1 MSCDMSRCLKN
12 GESPP
17 LSARPTMPVA
27 VWAALALGSALLAGC
42 AVGPNYHA
50 PAAPETQGF
59 TPDPLPGAT
68 EATAVSGGEA
78 QRFAIGRDLPGQWW
92 RLFGSQE
99 LDALIAQALKEYPD
113 IAAQQAALRAAREN
127 VRAEQGVF
135 APQLQGTANQ
145 QRAKISGASI
155 SPGFPSFITSLYQA
169 NVNVSYTFDVFG
181 GERRALEGL
190 RAQADNQAYQ
200 LEASVLTLTS
210 NVAASAIGLA
220 AAREQIEVT
229 QQIIAVEEKQL
240 QLIERQYESG
250 VRTRADVLQQQS
262 NLASVRATLPALQQ
276 ELAASEHALAAL
288 TGQFPH
294 DAGHVALKL
303 SDLKLPEEI
312 PVSLPSALVAQ
323 RPDIQ
328 AQAALMHQA
337 SAAIG
342 VATANMLPQVTLTGS
357 VGDESLVW
365 ASLLQGSSGV
375 WSIASNLTQPIFA
388 GGSLRAKRR
397 AAFDV
402 YDQASAQYRLV
413 VLNAFQNVAD
423 TLTALDN
430 DAQALKAQND
440 AVSSASAG
448 IALIQRQY
456 EAGAVSYVTLLT
468 AQQAYQQA
476 RIAYVRALSSRFTD
490 TVTLF
495 QALGGGWWNRND
507 LGGAAAAEG

>member
-1 MSCDMSRCLKN
+1 MRRMLVR
-12 GESPP
+12 
-17 LSARPTMPVA
+17 
-27 VWAALALGSALLAGC
+27 AALLLGHAMLAGC

-50 PAAPETQGF
+50 LPAPKTQGF
-59 TPDPLPGAT
+59 TRDPLPSAT
-68 EATAVSGGEA
+68 EATAVRGGEA
-78 QRFAIGRDLPGQWW
+78 QRFQVGGELPGQWW
-92 RLFGSQE
+92 MLFGSQE
-99 LDALIAQALKEYPD
+99 LDALIAQALKQYPD
-113 IAAQQAALRAAREN
+113 IAAQQAALRASREN
-127 VRAEQGVF
+127 VRAQEGVF
-135 APQLQGTANQ
+135 APQLQGVANQ
-145 QRAKISGASI
+145 ERAKISGASI
-155 SPGFPSFITSLYQA
+155 SPGFPGFITDLYQA
-169 NVNVSYTFDVFG
+169 NVNVSYTFDLFG
-181 GERRALEGL
+181 GERRTLEEL
-190 RAQADNQAYQ
+190 RAQVDNQTYQ

-210 NVAASAIGLA
+210 NVATSAIGLA

-229 QQIIAVEEKQL
+229 HQIITVEEQQL
-240 QLIERQYESG
+240 HVIERQYESG

-276 ELAASEHALAAL
+276 QLASYEHALSAL
-288 TGQFPH
+288 TGQFPR
-294 DAGHVALKL
+294 DAAHVGLKL

-312 PVSLPSALVAQ
+312 PVSLPSALVTQ

-342 VATANMLPQVTLTGS
+342 VATANMLPQLTLTGS
-357 VGDESLVW
+357 VGDESLLW
-365 ASLLQGSSGV
+365 GSLFQGGSAV
-375 WSIASNLTQPIFA
+375 WSIASGLTQPIFE

-397 AAFDV
+397 ASVDL
-402 YDQASAQYRLV
+402 YDQARAQYRLV

-430 DAQALKAQND
+430 DALALKAQND
-440 AVSSASAG
+440 AVSSANAS
-448 IALIQRQY
+448 IELIQRQY
-456 EAGAVSYVTLLT
+456 EAGAVGYVTLLT

-507 LGGAAAAEG
+507 LAMAAAPAG

>member
-1 MSCDMSRCLKN
+1 MKRDVRDA
-12 GESPP
+12 PHT
-17 LSARPTMPVA
+17 AVA
-27 VWAALALGSALLAGC
+27 MTLWLALPPALLGGC

-50 PAAPETQGF
+50 PAAPQTRGF
-59 TPDPLPGAT
+59 TSDALPGAT

-78 QRFAIGRDLPGQWW
+78 QRFAFGSDLPGQWW
-92 RLFGSQE
+92 TLFGSQE
-99 LDALIAQALKEYPD
+99 LDAMIAQALKQYPD

-127 VRAEQGVF
+127 ARAEQGMF

-181 GERRALEGL
+181 GERRMLEGL
-190 RAQADNQAYQ
+190 RAQADNRMYQ
-200 LEASVLTLTS
+200 LEASVLTLIT

-220 AAREQIEVT
+220 ATRELIEVT
-229 QQIIAVEEKQL
+229 HQIIAVEEQQL
-240 QLIERQYESG
+240 RMIERQYQSG

-276 ELAASEHALAAL
+276 QLASYEHALAVL

-294 DAGHVALKL
+294 DAAPVALKL

-342 VATANMLPQVTLTGS
+342 VATANMLPQLTLTGS
-357 VGDESLVW
+357 AGGESLLW
-365 ASLLQGSSGV
+365 SSLLQSSSSVWNIASGV
-375 WSIASNLTQPIFA
+375 TQPIFA
-388 GGSLRAKRR
+388 GGTLRAKRR
-397 AAFDV
+397 AAVDL
-402 YDQASAQYRLV
+402 YDQAGAQYRLV

-423 TLTALDN
+423 ALTALDN

-440 AVSSASAG
+440 AVSSANAG
-448 IALIQRQY
+448 LELIQRQY
-456 EAGAVSYVTLLT
+456 EAGAVNYVTMLT

-507 LGGAAAAEG
+507 LAIAADTAG

>member
-1 MSCDMSRCLKN
+1 MK
-12 GESPP
+12 
-17 LSARPTMPVA
+17 
-27 VWAALALGSALLAGC
+27 WAAWAIASALLTSC

-50 PAAPETQGF
+50 PAAPKTEGF
-59 TPDPLPGAT
+59 TPDALPGAT

-78 QRFAIGRDLPGQWW
+78 QRFAFGGDLPGQWW
-92 RLFGSQE
+92 TLFGSQE
-99 LDALIAQALKEYPD
+99 LDALIAQALKQYPD

-135 APQLQGTANQ
+135 APQVQGTANQ

-169 NVNVSYTFDVFG
+169 SVNVSYTFDVFG
-181 GERRALEGL
+181 GERRTLEGL
-190 RAQADNQAYQ
+190 RAQVDNQIYQ

-220 AAREQIEVT
+220 ATREQIEVT
-229 QQIIAVEEKQL
+229 HQIIAVEEQQL
-240 QLIERQYESG
+240 RLIERQYESG
-250 VRTRADVLQQQS
+250 ARTRADLLQQQS

-276 ELAASEHALAAL
+276 QLASYEHALAAL
-288 TGQFPH
+288 TGQYPH
-294 DAGHVALKL
+294 DAAHVALKL

-337 SAAIG
+337 SAGIG
-342 VATANMLPQVTLTGS
+342 VATANMLPQLTLTGS
-357 VGDESLVW
+357 AGGESLVW
-365 ASLLQGSSGV
+365 SSLLQSGSSV
-375 WSIASNLTQPIFA
+375 WSIASGVTQPIFE

-397 AAFDV
+397 AALDL
-402 YDQASAQYRLV
+402 YDQTSAQYRLV

-440 AVSSASAG
+440 AVTSANAG
-448 IALIQRQY
+448 IELIQRQY

-507 LGGAAAAEG
+507 LGVAAGTAG

>member
-1 MSCDMSRCLKN
+1 MRRSI
-12 GESPP
+12 
-17 LSARPTMPVA
+17 
-27 VWAALALGSALLAGC
+27 WAALASVPALLAGC

-50 PAAPETQGF
+50 PAAPKTQGF
-59 TPDPLPGAT
+59 TPDALPSAT
-68 EATAVSGGEA
+68 EATPVTGGEA
-78 QRFAIGRDLPGQWW
+78 QRFVVGADLPGQWW
-92 RLFGSQE
+92 ALFGSQE
-99 LDALIAQALKEYPD
+99 LDALINRALKQNPD
-113 IAAQQAALRAAREN
+113 IAAQQAALRAAREDA
-127 VRAEQGVF
+127 RAEEGVF

-145 QRAKISGASI
+145 ERAKISGASI
-155 SPGFPSFITSLYQA
+155 SPGFPSFITGLYQA

-181 GERRALEGL
+181 GERRTLEGL
-190 RAQADNQAYQ
+190 RAQADNQTYQ

-220 AAREQIEVT
+220 ATREQIEVT
-229 QQIIAVEEKQL
+229 HQVIAVEEQQL
-240 QLIERQYESG
+240 HVIERQYESG
-250 VRTRADVLQQQS
+250 ARTRADVLQQQS

-276 ELAASEHALAAL
+276 QFSTYEHALAAL

-294 DAGHVALKL
+294 DAAHVALKL
-303 SDLKLPEEI
+303 SDLKLPEEV

-323 RPDIQ
+323 RPDIR
-328 AQAALMHQA
+328 AQAAQLHQA
-337 SAAIG
+337 SANIG
-342 VATANMLPQVTLTGS
+342 VATANMLPQLTLTGA
-357 VGDESLVW
+357 VGQESLLW
-365 ASLLQGSSGV
+365 GTLLQGSSGV
-375 WSIASNLTQPIFA
+375 WSIASNLTQPIFE
-388 GGSLRAKRR
+388 GGTLRAKRR
-397 AAFDV
+397 AAVDL

-440 AVSSASAG
+440 AVSSANAG
-448 IALIQRQY
+448 IDLIQRQY

-495 QALGGGWWNRND
+495 QALGGGWWHRND
-507 LGGAAAAEG
+507 LAL

>member
-1 MSCDMSRCLKN
+1 LSDCVEDPGS
-12 GESPP
+12 SPSAAP
-17 LSARPTMPVA
+17 STVAAVTRAACALSAV
-27 VWAALALGSALLAGC
+27 LLAGC
-42 AVGPNYHA
+42 AVGPNYQA
-50 PAAPETQGF
+50 PAAPKTLGY
-59 TPDPLPGAT
+59 TPDPLPSAT
-68 EATAVSGGEA
+68 EATAVTGGEA
-78 QRFAIGRDLPGQWW
+78 QRFAVGGKWPAQWW
-92 RLFGSQE
+92 TLFGSQE
-99 LDALIAQALKEYPD
+99 LDGLIAQALKQYPD

-127 VRAEQGVF
+127 VRAQEGVF

-169 NVNVSYTFDVFG
+169 NVNVSYTFDLFG
-181 GERRALEGL
+181 AERRTLEGL
-190 RAQADNQAYQ
+190 RAQADNQAYR
-200 LEASVLTLTS
+200 LEASVLTLIS
-210 NVAASAIGLA
+210 NVATGAIGLA
-220 AAREQIEVT
+220 ATREQIEVT
-229 QQIIAVEEKQL
+229 HQIIAVEDQQL
-240 QLIERQYESG
+240 HVIERQYGSG
-250 VRTRADVLQQQS
+250 ARTRADLLQQQS

-276 ELAASEHALAAL
+276 QLASYEHSLAVL

-294 DAGHVALKL
+294 DAVHIALTL
-303 SDLKLPEEI
+303 SDLKLPEQI

-342 VATANMLPQVTLTGS
+342 VATANMLPQLTLTGS
-357 VGDESLVW
+357 VGGESLVW
-365 ASLLQGSSGV
+365 SDLLQGSSGV
-375 WSIASNLTQPIFA
+375 WSIASGLTQPLFE

-397 AAFDV
+397 ASMDL
-402 YDQASAQYRLV
+402 YDQAKAQYQLV

-430 DAQALKAQND
+430 DAQALNAQND
-440 AVSSASAG
+440 AVSSASASIG
-448 IALIQRQY
+448 LIQRQY

-476 RIAYVRALSSRFTD
+476 RIAYVSALSSRFTD
-490 TVTLF
+490 TVALF

-507 LGGAAAAEG
+507 LAIVAAPIGR

>member
-1 MSCDMSRCLKN
+1 MR
-12 GESPP
+12 
-17 LSARPTMPVA
+17 RPGRVSIL
-27 VWAALALGSALLAGC
+27 ALAPMLLAGC

-50 PAAPETQGF
+50 PAAPKTEGY
-59 TPDPLPGAT
+59 TPDALPSAT
-68 EATAVSGGEA
+68 LALAVTGGEA
-78 QRFAIGRDLPGQWW
+78 QRFAFGGDLPGQWW
-92 RLFGSQE
+92 TLFGSEE
-99 LDALIAQALKEYPD
+99 LNALIARALEHYPD
-113 IAAQQAALRAAREN
+113 ITAQQAALRAAREN
-127 VRAEQGVF
+127 ARAEQGVF
-135 APQLQGTANQ
+135 TPQVQGALNQ

-169 NVNVSYTFDVFG
+169 SVNVSYTFDVFG

-190 RAQADNQAYQ
+190 RAQVDNQTYQ

-220 AAREQIEVT
+220 ATREQIEVT

-240 QLIERQYESG
+240 RLIERQYESG
-250 VRTRADVLQQQS
+250 ARTRADLLQQQS

-276 ELAASEHALAAL
+276 QSASYEHALAVL

-294 DAGHVALKL
+294 DAAHVSLKL

-337 SAAIG
+337 SASIG
-342 VATANMLPQVTLTGS
+342 VATANMLPQLTLTGS
-357 VGDESLVW
+357 AGGESLVW
-365 ASLLQGSSGV
+365 SSLLQGSSSV
-375 WSIASNLTQPIFA
+375 WSIASGVTQPLFE
-388 GGSLRAKRR
+388 GGALRAKRR
-397 AAFDV
+397 AAVDN
-402 YDQASAQYRLV
+402 YDEASAQYRLV
-413 VLNAFQNVAD
+413 VLSAFQNVAD

-430 DAQALKAQND
+430 DAQALKAQNE
-440 AVSSASAG
+440 AVTAANAG
-448 IALIQRQY
+448 ILLIQRQY

-476 RIAYVRALSSRFTD
+476 RIDYVRALSSRFTD

-507 LGGAAAAEG
+507 LAMAAGAAG

>member
-1 MSCDMSRCLKN
+1 MRRSI
-12 GESPP
+12 
-17 LSARPTMPVA
+17 
-27 VWAALALGSALLAGC
+27 WAALASVPALLAGC

-50 PAAPETQGF
+50 PAAPKTQGF
-59 TPDPLPGAT
+59 TPDALPSAT
-68 EATAVSGGEA
+68 EATPVTGGEA
-78 QRFAIGRDLPGQWW
+78 QRFAVGADLPGQWW
-92 RLFGSQE
+92 ALFGSQE
-99 LDALIAQALKEYPD
+99 LDALINRALKQNPD
-113 IAAQQAALRAAREN
+113 IAAQQAALRAAREDA
-127 VRAEQGVF
+127 RAEEGVF

-145 QRAKISGASI
+145 ERAKISGASI
-155 SPGFPSFITSLYQA
+155 SPGFPSFITGLYQA

-181 GERRALEGL
+181 GERRTLEGL
-190 RAQADNQAYQ
+190 RAQADNQTYQ

-220 AAREQIEVT
+220 ATREQIEVT
-229 QQIIAVEEKQL
+229 HQVIAVEEQQL
-240 QLIERQYESG
+240 HVIERQYESG
-250 VRTRADVLQQQS
+250 ARTRADVLQQQS

-276 ELAASEHALAAL
+276 QFSTYEHALAAL

-294 DAGHVALKL
+294 DAAHVALKL
-303 SDLKLPEEI
+303 SDLKLPEEV

-323 RPDIQ
+323 RPDIR
-328 AQAALMHQA
+328 AQAAQLHQA
-337 SAAIG
+337 SANIG
-342 VATANMLPQVTLTGS
+342 VATANMLPQLTLTGA
-357 VGDESLVW
+357 VGQESLLW
-365 ASLLQGSSGV
+365 GTLLQGSSGV
-375 WSIASNLTQPIFA
+375 WSIASNLTQPIFE
-388 GGSLRAKRR
+388 GGTLRAKRR
-397 AAFDV
+397 AAVDL

-440 AVSSASAG
+440 AVSSANAG
-448 IALIQRQY
+448 IDLIQRQY

-495 QALGGGWWNRND
+495 QALGGGWWHRND
-507 LGGAAAAEG
+507 LAL

>member
-1 MSCDMSRCLKN
+1 MRRCSKNRGSRSTL
-12 GESPP
+12 
-17 LSARPTMPVA
+17 LRTAMVA
-27 VWAALALGSALLAGC
+27 VAVSAAALPPALLGGC

-50 PAAPETQGF
+50 PAAPKTQAY
-59 TPDPLPGAT
+59 TPDALPGAT
-68 EATAVSGGEA
+68 EATDVNGGES
-78 QRFAIGRDLPGQWW
+78 QRFAFGKDLPGQWW
-92 RLFGSQE
+92 TLFGSEE
-99 LDALIAQALKEYPD
+99 LNELIARALKQYPD
-113 IAAQQAALRAAREN
+113 LTAQQAALRAAREN
-127 VRAEQGVF
+127 ARAEEGVF

-181 GERRALEGL
+181 GERRTLEGL
-190 RAQADNQAYQ
+190 RAQADNQTYQ

-220 AAREQIEVT
+220 ATREQIEVT
-229 QQIIAVEEKQL
+229 HQIIAVEEQQL
-240 QLIERQYESG
+240 RTIERQYESG
-250 VRTRADVLQQQS
+250 VRTRADVFQQES

-276 ELAASEHALAAL
+276 QFASYEHALAVL

-294 DAGHVALKL
+294 DAAHVGLKL
-303 SDLKLPEEI
+303 SELKLPEEI

-328 AQAALMHQA
+328 AQAAVMHQA

-342 VATANMLPQVTLTGS
+342 VATANMLPQLTLTGS
-357 VGDESLVW
+357 VGDESLL
-365 ASLLQGSSGV
+365 ASTLFQGGSSV
-375 WSIASNLTQPIFA
+375 WSIASGLAQPLFE
-388 GGSLRAKRR
+388 GGTLRAKRR
-397 AAFDV
+397 AAVDL
-402 YDQASAQYRLV
+402 YQQASAQYRLV

-430 DAQALKAQND
+430 DAQALKEQND
-440 AVSSASAG
+440 AVRSANAS
-448 IALIQRQY
+448 IDLIQRQY
-456 EAGAVSYVTLLT
+456 EAGAVNYVTLLT

-507 LGGAAAAEG
+507 LATAAAAIG

>member
-1 MSCDMSRCLKN
+1 MRRSI
-12 GESPP
+12 
-17 LSARPTMPVA
+17 
-27 VWAALALGSALLAGC
+27 WAALASVPALLAGC

-50 PAAPETQGF
+50 PAAPKTQGF
-59 TPDPLPGAT
+59 TPDALPSAT
-68 EATAVSGGEA
+68 EATPVTGGEA
-78 QRFAIGRDLPGQWW
+78 QRFAVGADLPGQWW
-92 RLFGSQE
+92 ALFGSQE
-99 LDALIAQALKEYPD
+99 LDALINRALKQNPD
-113 IAAQQAALRAAREN
+113 IAAQQAALRAAREDA
-127 VRAEQGVF
+127 RAEEGVF

-145 QRAKISGASI
+145 ERAKISGASI
-155 SPGFPSFITSLYQA
+155 SPGFPSFITGLYQA

-181 GERRALEGL
+181 GERRTLEGL
-190 RAQADNQAYQ
+190 RAQADNQIYQ

-220 AAREQIEVT
+220 ATREQIEVT
-229 QQIIAVEEKQL
+229 HQVIAVEEQQL
-240 QLIERQYESG
+240 HVIERQYESG
-250 VRTRADVLQQQS
+250 ARTRADVLQQQS

-276 ELAASEHALAAL
+276 QFSTYEHALAAL

-294 DAGHVALKL
+294 DAAHVALKL
-303 SDLKLPEEI
+303 SDLKLPEEV

-323 RPDIQ
+323 RPDIR
-328 AQAALMHQA
+328 AQAAQLHQA
-337 SAAIG
+337 SANIG
-342 VATANMLPQVTLTGS
+342 VATANMLPQLTLTGA
-357 VGDESLVW
+357 VGQESLLW
-365 ASLLQGSSGV
+365 GTLLQGSSGV
-375 WSIASNLTQPIFA
+375 WSIASNLTQPIFE
-388 GGSLRAKRR
+388 GGTLRAKRR
-397 AAFDV
+397 AAVDL

-440 AVSSASAG
+440 AVSSANAG
-448 IALIQRQY
+448 IDLIQRQY

-495 QALGGGWWNRND
+495 QALGGGWWHRND
-507 LGGAAAAEG
+507 LAL

>member
-1 MSCDMSRCLKN
+1 MKCAMSRCPRDCGSKALAA
-12 GESPP
+12 P
-17 LSARPTMPVA
+17 RTMA
-27 VWAALALGSALLAGC
+27 VWMALATVLLASC
-42 AVGPNYHA
+42 AVGPDYHR
-50 PAAPETQGF
+50 PAAPKTQGF
-59 TPDPLPGAT
+59 TPDPLPSAT
-68 EATAVSGGEA
+68 EATAVRGGEA
-78 QRFAIGRDLPGQWW
+78 QRFAFGSDLPGQWW
-92 RLFGSQE
+92 ALFGSQE
-99 LDALIAQALKEYPD
+99 LDALIAQALKQYPD

-135 APQLQGTANQ
+135 APQLQGAVNQ

-181 GERRALEGL
+181 GERRTLEGL
-190 RAQADNQAYQ
+190 RAQAENQTYQ

-210 NVAASAIGLA
+210 NVATSAIGLA
-220 AAREQIEVT
+220 AAHEQIEVT
-229 QQIIAVEEKQL
+229 HQVIAVEENQL
-240 QLIERQYESG
+240 HLIERQYESG

-276 ELAASEHALAAL
+276 QLASYEHALAAL

-294 DAGHVALKL
+294 DAAHVALRL

-328 AQAALMHQA
+328 AQAAQLHQA
-337 SAAIG
+337 SAAVG
-342 VATANMLPQVTLTGS
+342 VATANMLPQLTLTGS
-357 VGDESLVW
+357 AGGESLVW
-365 ASLLQGSSGV
+365 SSLLQGSSSV
-375 WSIASNLTQPIFA
+375 WSIASGLTQPLFE
-388 GGSLRAKRR
+388 GGTLRAKRR
-397 AAFDV
+397 AAVDL

-440 AVSSASAG
+440 AVSSANAG
-448 IALIQRQY
+448 FELIQRQY

-495 QALGGGWWNRND
+495 QALGGGWWNRDD
-507 LGGAAAAEG
+507 LAIAAAAAG

>member
-1 MSCDMSRCLKN
+1 MRGTTAL
-12 GESPP
+12 G
-17 LSARPTMPVA
+17 L
-27 VWAALALGSALLAGC
+27 WAASALAPALLVGC

-50 PAAPETQGF
+50 PAAPETQGY
-59 TPDPLPGAT
+59 TPDDLPSAT
-68 EATAVSGGEA
+68 QATAVSGGEA
-78 QRFAIGRDLPGQWW
+78 QRFAFGGDLPGQWW
-92 RLFGSQE
+92 TLFGSEE
-99 LDALIAQALKEYPD
+99 LDALIAQALKRYPD

-135 APQLQGTANQ
+135 VPQVQGAANQ

-169 NVNVSYTFDVFG
+169 TVNVSYTFDVFG
-181 GERRALEGL
+181 GERRTLEGL
-190 RAQADNQAYQ
+190 RAQVDNQTYQ
-200 LEASVLTLTS
+200 LEASVLTLTT

-220 AAREQIEVT
+220 ATREQIEVT
-229 QQIIAVEEKQL
+229 RQIIAVEEQQL
-240 QLIERQYESG
+240 SVIERQYDSG

-262 NLASVRATLPALQQ
+262 NLASVRATLPGLQQ
-276 ELAASEHALAAL
+276 QSASYEHALAAL

-294 DAGHVALKL
+294 EAAHVALKL
-303 SDLKLPEEI
+303 SDLKLPEEV

-323 RPDIQ
+323 RPDIR

-337 SAAIG
+337 SANIG
-342 VATANMLPQVTLTGS
+342 VATANMLPQLTLSGS
-357 VGDESLVW
+357 VGDESLLW
-365 ASLLQGSSGV
+365 SSLLQGSSGV
-375 WSIASNLTQPIFA
+375 WSIASNVTQPLFA

-397 AAFDV
+397 AAVDL

-440 AVSSASAG
+440 AVSAASSSFG
-448 IALIQRQY
+448 LIQRQY
-456 EAGAVSYVTLLT
+456 QAGAVSYVTLLT

-476 RIAYVRALSSRFTD
+476 RIAYVRAVSSRFTD

-507 LGGAAAAEG
+507 LGAAAGAAGST

>member
-1 MSCDMSRCLKN
+1 MSHYLGDWGR
-12 GESPP
+12 GP
-17 LSARPTMPVA
+17 LAAPSTLA
-27 VWAALALGSALLAGC
+27 VVMRAALALAPALLAGC
-42 AVGPNYHA
+42 AVGPNYQA
-50 PAAPETQGF
+50 PAAPKTQGF
-59 TPDPLPGAT
+59 TSDPLPSAT

-78 QRFAIGRDLPGQWW
+78 QRFAVGSELPGQWW
-92 RLFGSQE
+92 TLFGSQE
-99 LDALIAQALKEYPD
+99 LDALIAQALNQYPD

-127 VRAEQGVF
+127 VRAEEGVF
-135 APQLQGTANQ
+135 APQLQGATNQ

-181 GERRALEGL
+181 AERRTLEGL
-190 RAQADNQAYQ
+190 RALAENQAYQ

-210 NVAASAIGLA
+210 NVATSAIGLA
-220 AAREQIEVT
+220 ATREQIEVT
-229 QQIIAVEEKQL
+229 HQIIAVEEQQL
-240 QLIERQYESG
+240 HVIERQYDSG

-276 ELAASEHALAAL
+276 QLASYEHALAAL

-294 DAGHVALKL
+294 DAAHVALKL

-312 PVSLPSALVAQ
+312 PVSMPSALVAQ
-323 RPDIQ
+323 RPDVQ

-342 VATANMLPQVTLTGS
+342 VATANMLPQLTLTGS
-357 VGDESLVW
+357 VGGESLVW
-365 ASLLQGSSGV
+365 SNLLQANSGV
-375 WSIASNLTQPIFA
+375 WSIASGLTQPIFE

-397 AAFDV
+397 ASVDL
-402 YDQASAQYRLV
+402 YDQARAQYRLV

-430 DAQALKAQND
+430 DAQALKAQYD
-440 AVSSASAG
+440 AVSTASAS
-448 IALIQRQY
+448 IDLIQRQY
-456 EAGAVSYVTLLT
+456 DAGAVSYVTLLT

-507 LGGAAAAEG
+507 LAMLSDTNSW

>member
-1 MSCDMSRCLKN
+1 MGHRCRDCRN
-12 GESPP
+12 QP
-17 LSARPTMPVA
+17 LAAPRTLVMA
-27 VWAALALGSALLAGC
+27 VWAAVVLASAPLAGC
-42 AVGPNYHA
+42 AVGPNYHP
-50 PAAPETQGF
+50 PAAPKTQGF

-68 EATAVSGGEA
+68 ETTAVSGGEA
-78 QRFAIGRDLPGQWW
+78 QHFAVGSDLPGQWW
-92 RLFGSQE
+92 TLFGSEE
-99 LDALIAQALKEYPD
+99 LDALIAQALKQYPD

-135 APQLQGTANQ
+135 APQLQGAANQ

-169 NVNVSYTFDVFG
+169 NVNVSYTFDLFG
-181 GERRALEGL
+181 GERRTLEGL
-190 RAQADNQAYQ
+190 RAQADNQIYQ

-210 NVAASAIGLA
+210 NVATSAIGLA
-220 AAREQIEVT
+220 AMREQIEVT
-229 QQIIAVEEKQL
+229 HQIIAVEEQQL
-240 QLIERQYESG
+240 RVIERQYESG

-276 ELAASEHALAAL
+276 QLATYEHALAAL

-303 SDLKLPEEI
+303 SDLKLPQEI
-312 PVSLPSALVAQ
+312 PVSLPSAFVAQ

-342 VATANMLPQVTLTGS
+342 VATANMLPQLTLTGS
-357 VGDESLVW
+357 VGDESLLW
-365 ASLLQGSSGV
+365 GSLLQGSSSV
-375 WSIASNLTQPIFA
+375 WSIASNVTQPIFE

-397 AAFDV
+397 AAVDL
-402 YDQASAQYRLV
+402 YHQAGAQYRLV

-430 DAQALKAQND
+430 DAQVLKAQND
-440 AVSSASAG
+440 AVSSANAS
-448 IALIQRQY
+448 IELIQRQY
-456 EAGAVSYVTLLT
+456 EAGAVSFVTLLA

-507 LGGAAAAEG
+507 LAIAAAAAG

>member
-1 MSCDMSRCLKN
+1 MSR
-12 GESPP
+12 GTGGGQS
-17 LSARPTMPVA
+17 RPASTPCTAA
-27 VWAALALGSALLAGC
+27 VTAQVALALMPALMAGC
-42 AVGPNYHA
+42 AVGPNYQA
-50 PAAPETQGF
+50 PAAPRTQGF
-59 TPDPLPGAT
+59 TPDPLPSAT

-78 QRFAIGRDLPGQWW
+78 QRFAVGGTLPGQWW
-92 RLFGSQE
+92 SLFGSQE
-99 LDALIAQALKEYPD
+99 LDALIAQALKQYPD

-127 VRAEQGVF
+127 VRAQEGVF
-135 APQLQGTANQ
+135 APQLQGAVNQ
-145 QRAKISGASI
+145 ERAKISGASI
-155 SPGFPSFITSLYQA
+155 SPGFPSFITSLYQT

-181 GERRALEGL
+181 AERRTLEGL
-190 RAQADNQAYQ
+190 RAQVENQAFQ

-220 AAREQIEVT
+220 ATREQIEVT
-229 QQIIAVEEKQL
+229 HQIIAVEEQQL
-240 QLIERQYESG
+240 HVIERQYQSG

-276 ELAASEHALAAL
+276 QLAGYEHALAAL

-303 SDLKLPEEI
+303 SDLKLPVEI

-328 AQAALMHQA
+328 AQAAMMHQA

-342 VATANMLPQVTLTGS
+342 VATANMLPQLTLTGS
-357 VGDESLVW
+357 VGDESLIW
-365 ASLLQGSSGV
+365 NSLFQGSSGV
-375 WSIASNLTQPIFA
+375 WSIATGLTQPIFE

-397 AAFDV
+397 ASVDL
-402 YDQASAQYRLV
+402 YDQARAQYRLV

-423 TLTALDN
+423 TLSALDN

-440 AVSSASAG
+440 AVSSANAS
-448 IALIQRQY
+448 IELIQRQY
-456 EAGAVSYVTLLT
+456 DAGAVSYVTLLT

-507 LGGAAAAEG
+507 LGVSAAAAD